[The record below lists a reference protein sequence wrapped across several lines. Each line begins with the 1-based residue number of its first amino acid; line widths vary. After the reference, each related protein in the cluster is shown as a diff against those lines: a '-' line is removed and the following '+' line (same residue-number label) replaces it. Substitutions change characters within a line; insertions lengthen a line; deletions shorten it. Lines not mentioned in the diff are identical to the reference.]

1 MKSTQNLARI
11 ITTATLACGLLA
23 AAIPVSAMAADVPAE
38 VTLFK
43 NVNVF
48 DGKSDKLLMG
58 HDVLVVK
65 NLIKKVT
72 KDIPT
77 SGTYEFDVKTGGL
90 KPMETP
96 HTAELYL
103 SNVVMIYEPEQTVT
117 KQVEVN
123 VIDGGGRTLMPGM
136 IEAHGHVTYSSP
148 LADMMLNH
156 DPTEQAIRSA
166 RRAQDYLMAGFTTVR
181 DMGGNS
187 VGVQK
192 ALDAGMFPGPRIYSS
207 GPSISQTTG
216 HGDFRTANDGHPYFD
231 GRERA
236 GVADRLAW
244 TRIADGVDEVRR
256 AVRDNLF
263 RGAAQIKIMT
273 GGGVTSFTDPLFA
286 PQYAPEE
293 IKAAVDEATRYGTYV
308 AVHAQTDA
316 GVVAALDA
324 GAISIEHGLILEEDT
339 VKRMAK
345 VGAYYNQ
352 QAFLALQDVS
362 GNPMFQDP
370 IQQEKNRQVAKGTP
384 QAIEWAK
391 KYKVKFLWGTDVFFG
406 DDAFVNFRQE
416 FAYRDRFFE
425 PIEQMIQVTGNNGE
439 VLALSGW
446 KNPYP
451 HGDLG
456 VIKEGAYADLLL
468 INGDPSKDIKILMD
482 SNNIDFIMK
491 DGKIYKNEL

>member
-1 MKSTQNLARI
+1 MNCLRRPNIIRTLLSAGALAV
-11 ITTATLACGLLA
+11 ALS
-23 AAIPVSAMAADVPAE
+23 VSAMAADVPAE

-65 NLIKKVT
+65 NLIKKVA

-77 SGTYEFDVKTGGL
+77 SGTYELDVKTGGL

-96 HTAELYL
+96 HTAEFQPA
-103 SNVVMIYEPEQTVT
+103 NVVMIYEPEQTVT
-117 KQVEVN
+117 KQVKVK

-136 IEAHGHVTYSSP
+136 IEAHGHVTYASP
-148 LADMMLNH
+148 LPSMMLNQ
-156 DPTEQAIRSA
+156 DISEQAVRSA
-166 RRAQDYLMAGFTTVR
+166 RRAHDYLMAGFTTVR
-181 DMGGNS
+181 DMGGNAF
-187 VGVQK
+187 GVQK
-192 ALDAGMFPGPRIYSS
+192 ALDAGVFPGPRIYPS
-207 GPSISQTTG
+207 GPAIGQTTG

-236 GVADRLAW
+236 GVAERLGW
-244 TRIADGVDEVRR
+244 TKIADGPDEVRR

-286 PQYAPEE
+286 PQYSPEE

-308 AVHAQTDA
+308 AVHAQTNA

-324 GAISIEHGLILEEDT
+324 GAISIEHGLILEEET
-339 VKRMAK
+339 VKRMAE
-345 VGAYYNQ
+345 VGAYYDP

-362 GNPMFQDP
+362 KNPMFQDP

-391 KYKVKFLWGTDVFFG
+391 KYKVKILWGTDVFFG

-416 FAYRDRFFE
+416 FAYRDRFFT

-451 HGDLG
+451 HGPLG
-456 VIKEGAYADLLL
+456 VIKEGAYADMIL
-468 INGDPSKDIKILMD
+468 IDGDPTKDIRLLMD
-482 SNNIDFIMK
+482 SANIDLIMK
-491 DGKIYKNEL
+491 DGGIYKNTL